1 MPTYSPHPYLL
12 PSQFWVFTSISSGS
26 CPQGNTLCW
35 STGEGMEAQKG
46 LGLVPHLPELF
57 ILQQDTWPTAWL
69 PLAPEVPVAK
79 AADVHEAEGELGT
92 RRSRVKAQMG
102 MGW

>member
-1 MPTYSPHPYLL
+1 
-12 PSQFWVFTSISSGS
+12 
-26 CPQGNTLCW
+26 
-35 STGEGMEAQKG
+35 MEAQEG
-46 LGLVPHLPELF
+46 LGPAPHLPELF
-57 ILQQDTWPTAWL
+57 ILQQDAWPTARL
-69 PLAPEVPVAK
+69 PLAAEVPVAK